1 MDFDEIFDKID
12 VAYKKKPLL
21 SKDICKHSNT
31 GNIKGTTV
39 CTSCGLEISHS
50 PVYVRSYNRVFS
62 YRRQPIYSRQK
73 RFYQYVLSFENNDV
87 GRHMDEILCMFAM
100 IEFYWNI
107 FGNPVRKYFFNR
119 NVTFF
124 FIADFLN
131 LSITPKTLK
140 DENRVNEQIR
150 DIKKLLDKNN
160 LFK

>member
-1 MDFDEIFDKID
+1 
-12 VAYKKKPLL
+12 
-21 SKDICKHSNT
+21 
-31 GNIKGTTV
+31 
-39 CTSCGLEISHS
+39 
-50 PVYVRSYNRVFS
+50 
-62 YRRQPIYSRQK
+62 
-73 RFYQYVLSFENNDV
+73 
-87 GRHMDEILCMFAM
+87 MDEILCMFAT

-119 NVTFF
+119 NVTF

-140 DENRVNEQIR
+140 DENRVNEQIS

>member
-12 VAYKKKPLL
+12 AAYKTEPL
-21 SKDICKHSNT
+21 SSEDICKHSDT
-31 GNIKGTTV
+31 GTIKGTTV
-39 CTSCGLEISHS
+39 CTACGLEISHS

-62 YRRQPIYSRQK
+62 YRRQPIYSPT
-73 RFYQYVLSFENNDV
+73 
-87 GRHMDEILCMFAM
+87 

-140 DENRVNEQIR
+140 DENRVNEQLA